1 MFDIERFGQFDL
13 EIHVDSSPLIYLLLS
28 KFSHLRFTSSEF
40 FSARRNL
47 DPWHPGMT
55 VIYR

>member
-13 EIHVDSSPLIYLLLS
+13 EIHVSSPLVYLLLS
-28 KFSHLRFTSSEF
+28 KLSHLRFASSEF